1 MAAALCMIGA
11 MVLLGFVDNFV
22 ATVAEEIS
30 IWQFL
35 AVRASMAIPLIC
47 LMSMMGLGTMRP
59 KRFWAVAVRS
69 LLTATGL
76 MLYFG
81 VTCLYAHRAILG
93 GPVHL
98 SHFCAADQCVCPEA
112 DDWQMARD
120 CWWLSALA
128 GSFWFLA
135 SKTAHRA
142 GS

>member
-59 KRFWAVAVRS
+59 KRFWAVADSDGPDAV
-69 LLTATGL
+69 LW
-76 MLYFG
+76 
-81 VTCLYAHRAILG
+81 VTCLYANCAILG

-98 SHFCAADQCVCPEA
+98 PHFCAAD
-112 DDWQMARD
+112 
-120 CWWLSALA
+120 
-128 GSFWFLA
+128 
-135 SKTAHRA
+135 
-142 GS
+142 

>member
-1 MAAALCMIGA
+1 MNAIPTPLDIQTRPMAAALCMIGA

-35 AVRASMAIPLIC
+35 AVRASMAIQLIC

-69 LLTATGL
+69 MLTATGL

-81 VTCLYAHRAILG
+81 SLANCAILG

-98 SHFCAADQCVCPEA
+98 PHFCAADQCVCPQA
-112 DDWQMARD
+112 DDWQMARN
-120 CWWLSALA
+120 CGGCRL
-128 GSFWFLA
+128 
-135 SKTAHRA
+135 
-142 GS
+142 